1 MQKSSEQT
9 FGLPCTFFYGNGIVK
24 EIIARVQD
32 VSGGIK
38 EKDCILERQL
48 PESDFDKAITQK

>member
-24 EIIARVQD
+24 EIVVRVQD
-32 VSGGIK
+32 VSVGIK

>member
-9 FGLPCTFFYGNGIVK
+9 FGLLCTFFYGNGIVK
-24 EIIARVQD
+24 EIIARVQG

-38 EKDCILERQL
+38 EKDCILER
-48 PESDFDKAITQK
+48 

>member
-1 MQKSSEQT
+1 MEKLCEMIERSTEQT

-24 EIIARVQD
+24 EIIARVQG

-38 EKDCILERQL
+38 ERDCILER
-48 PESDFDKAITQK
+48 